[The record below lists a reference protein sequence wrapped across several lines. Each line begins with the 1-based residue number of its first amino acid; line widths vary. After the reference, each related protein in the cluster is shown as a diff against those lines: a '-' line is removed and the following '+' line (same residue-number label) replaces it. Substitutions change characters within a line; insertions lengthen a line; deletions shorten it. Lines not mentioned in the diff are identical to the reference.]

1 MIIRQAYVEDAAGIA
16 KVHIDTWRTTYA
28 GIVPAEHLANLS
40 YEKREKIWAQRLSNP
55 GNKVFYYVVEDDS
68 GGIIGFVNG
77 GPERTN
83 DPDYKGEL
91 YAIYI
96 LKQYQGQGL
105 GHRLVSALAKSLL
118 SVGMDSMLLWVLA
131 DNPASRFYESLGGQ
145 QIKSKQEDIGGAT
158 LEELAYGWK
167 DIRVLLTKSS

>member
-1 MIIRQAYVEDAAGIA
+1 MSIRQARIEDAAGIA
-16 KVHIDTWRTTYA
+16 KIHVDTWRTTYA

-40 YEKREKIWAQRLSNP
+40 YEKREKIWAQGLSNP
-55 GNKVFYYVVEDDS
+55 DSKVFYYVADDDS
-68 GGIIGFVNG
+68 GRLIGFVNG

-105 GHRLVSALAKSLL
+105 GHRLVSALAKGLL
-118 SVGMDSMLLWVLA
+118 STRIDSMLLWVLA
-131 DNPASRFYESLGGQ
+131 DNPACHFYESLGGQ
-145 QIKSKQEDIGGAT
+145 RIKSKQENIGGAT
-158 LEELAYGWK
+158 LEEIAYSWK
-167 DIRVLLTKSS
+167 DIRILLTKPS